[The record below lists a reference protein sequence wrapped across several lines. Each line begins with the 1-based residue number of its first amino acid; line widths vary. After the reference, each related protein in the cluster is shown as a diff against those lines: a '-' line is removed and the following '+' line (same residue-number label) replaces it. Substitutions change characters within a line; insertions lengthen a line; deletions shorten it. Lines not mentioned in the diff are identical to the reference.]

1 MMSIEED
8 MIQKNLMMKQ
18 LIENTQMMI
27 HMKKEIMEIMKEE
40 EKDIEEFI
48 EIILEDLYA
57 EVGVGVGVEVKVI
70 IKI

>member
-27 HMKKEIMEIMKEE
+27 HMTKEIMEIMKEE
-40 EKDIEEFI
+40 EIDIEEFI
-48 EIILEDLYA
+48 EIILVDLQA
-57 EVGVGVGVEVKVI
+57 EVGVGVEVKVI